1 MMKSLTYHI
10 KNVIQIPIRYFLVGI
25 YLLTICSYELAQDS
39 HFSQADQLNLY
50 FNPASTGFYNTF
62 YRASTLYRQQWTN
75 IGKGFTTIYASFDA
89 PIYDKRKQR
98 NKAGL
103 GGYFYSDV
111 AGDSK
116 FKTTQISLSSS
127 GIVPLSKHHFLAGGI
142 QISYIQKSY
151 DLSSIQWV
159 NQYNGKKYDASINP
173 METIT
178 NPFTSFLD
186 VGIGGKYEYH
196 STELTFSTK
205 SFQLFAFD
213 AALFH
218 VTQPLLQYTPL
229 TEEIQ
234 KNRFVLQSQYLHDFE
249 NNKLGV
255 HFYAL
260 YMQQAKF
267 QEWMAMA
274 LLRIRMKQE
283 SQITGLLDYSILST
297 GIIFRNTGFIIP
309 NIRLQL
315 SDFEI
320 GLCYDVFFS
329 IYQALPK
336 GMNAFEIQLTYS
348 KQRNSL
354 RNLK

>member
-1 MMKSLTYHI
+1 MIFNLYKTIISLSIEFFLSSFCLLIIT
-10 KNVIQIPIRYFLVGI
+10 NVN
-25 YLLTICSYELAQDS
+25 AQDS
-39 HFSQADQLNLY
+39 HFSQADKLNMY
-50 FNPASTGFYNTF
+50 FNPASTGFYDAF
-62 YRASTLYRQQWTN
+62 YKATALYRQQWTN
-75 IGKGFTTIYASFDA
+75 IGKGFTTIFASFDA

-103 GGYFYSDV
+103 GGFFYSDI

-116 FKTTQISLSSS
+116 FKTTQICLSSS
-127 GIVPLSKHHFLAGGI
+127 GIVPISKHHFLAGGI

-186 VGIGGKYEYH
+186 VSIGVKYEYH
-196 STELTFSTK
+196 STEQTFDTK
-205 SFQLFAFD
+205 SFQLFSFD

-218 VTQPLLQYTPL
+218 ITQPILQYTPL

-249 NNKLGV
+249 NNKLGI

-260 YMQQAKF
+260 FMQQAKF
-267 QEWMAMA
+267 HQWMTMA

-283 SQITGLLDYSILST
+283 SQITGLLNYSILST
-297 GIIFRNTGFIIP
+297 GIIFRSTGFIIP
-309 NIRLQL
+309 NIRFQF
-315 SDFEI
+315 SNFEI

-329 IYQALPK
+329 IYQTLPK